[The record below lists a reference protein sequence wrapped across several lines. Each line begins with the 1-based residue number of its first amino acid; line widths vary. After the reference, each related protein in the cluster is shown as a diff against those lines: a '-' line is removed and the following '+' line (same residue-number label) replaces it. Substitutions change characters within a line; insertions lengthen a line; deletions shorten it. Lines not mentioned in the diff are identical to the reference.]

1 MPKGKKRKLREMTDE
16 EVMAK
21 LFSRRVV
28 TRLKS
33 EANPDELEE
42 KKAIRED

>member
-1 MPKGKKRKLREMTDE
+1 MPKGKKRKLSELPDE

-21 LFSRRVV
+21 LFSKRVV
-28 TRLKS
+28 TRLKK
-33 EANPDELEE
+33 EANPDELKE